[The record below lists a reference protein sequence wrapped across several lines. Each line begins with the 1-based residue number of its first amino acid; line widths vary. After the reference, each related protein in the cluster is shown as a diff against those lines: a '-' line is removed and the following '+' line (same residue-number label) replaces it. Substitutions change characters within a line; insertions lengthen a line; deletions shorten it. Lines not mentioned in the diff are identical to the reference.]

1 MGFVLPW
8 ENWMKNELRSFCEE
22 SILNLDHYPAFNMRR
37 VNSLWKNFLNGKPN
51 ANWIQVW
58 SLVVLGKWTSIN
70 LSTKNN

>member
-8 ENWMKNELRSFCEE
+8 ESWMKNELRSFCEE
-22 SILNLDHYPAFNMRR
+22 SILSLDHYPAFNMTR
-37 VNSLWKNFLNGKPN
+37 VNSLWKNFLNGNPK